1 MEQEKISMTDI
12 LAGRLAELRRGLL
25 KVNLPVLAARCG
37 AELEQGANVLRL
49 SFFDQQVAVSFTDL
63 VFVDAK
69 KGTALT
75 DITQALLL
83 YYLTTADGT
92 PLEGRW
98 LSFADLP
105 DGRFYNQAFQ
115 GYSGAELVKYFGND
129 PAAFERAGY
138 YLNGMKI
145 AYGDSAFAFHIL
157 PRLMLSVIY
166 HLGDE
171 DFPASCQILFDASAS
186 HYLPTDACA
195 ILGSMLTQKLL
206 AA

>member
-1 MEQEKISMTDI
+1 MSDKLT
-12 LAGRLAELRRGLL
+12 GRLVELRRGLL
-25 KVNLPVLAARCG
+25 PGNLLKLAACCG
-37 AELEQGANVLRL
+37 ADLEQANSVLRL
-49 SFFDQQVAVSFTDL
+49 SFFDQPVAISFPDL
-63 VFVDAK
+63 LIVDAK
-69 KGTALT
+69 TGAALPEA
-75 DITQALLL
+75 TQAILL

-92 PLEGRW
+92 PPEGRW

-129 PAAFERAGY
+129 LTAFERAGY
-138 YLNGMKI
+138 HLNGVKI
-145 AYGDSAFAFHIL
+145 AYGDNAFAFHIL

-186 HYLPTDACA
+186 HYLPTDVCA
-195 ILGSMLTQKLL
+195 ILGSMLTRKLL